1 MKIILAILGVI
12 FFFSPCTQAQT
23 RTDPPYLL
31 PQTIFVGDS
40 GRLVVPLGTSFAM
53 PPFILDTPDELLQ
66 APNLVIRRIE
76 LERRSGN
83 SRLLIDFIPYEP
95 GSLSLP
101 AFGFLFPDEAVLP
114 PLKVQVAS
122 ILNPSNMNLSEPA
135 SPLAVPGTSFLIYGS
150 IVLILILI
158 SLGIGCSLWSR
169 RHFSEFWERLY
180 KRHLLRGMMKFLRRL
195 KQECGPG
202 KNAEPAQYLSLL
214 SSQSREFFSLFSGI
228 NCRSLAASEFLE
240 LPLDSGLEPV
250 NLCRLFR
257 TWDTLRFSG
266 RGMELADLFLALE
279 EMEAL
284 TAALDRAERERLLPK
299 SLQIP
304 IGEAL

>member
-150 IVLILILI
+150 SVLILILI